1 MFKLEFCNQ
10 EKLLILVK
18 KKKIGLVFQFQ
29 IIIFVYV
36 VVGCGGRRGGGGFV
50 SVLLRRG
57 NRDNLGVH
65 VIIKTYHKNCLFQTV
80 LLSGHNIGFH

>member
-1 MFKLEFCNQ
+1 MQCLQRFYFC
-10 EKLLILVK
+10 L
-18 KKKIGLVFQFQ
+18 
-29 IIIFVYV
+29 
-36 VVGCGGRRGGGGFV
+36 CGGVGRRSRGFV

-57 NRDNLGVH
+57 NRDNLGIH